1 MFGLTDHGTS
11 GIMLFMK
18 SHICNPLCRQLGL
31 LNNSLFEEEKTAALF
46 RSSRKTSDLTVQ
58 KVRPRPPRG
67 LAARL
72 GAAWSRLG
80 AARR

>member
-58 KVRPRPPRG
+58 KVAPAPRADSPPASEPPR
-67 LAARL
+67 
-72 GAAWSRLG
+72 SRLG